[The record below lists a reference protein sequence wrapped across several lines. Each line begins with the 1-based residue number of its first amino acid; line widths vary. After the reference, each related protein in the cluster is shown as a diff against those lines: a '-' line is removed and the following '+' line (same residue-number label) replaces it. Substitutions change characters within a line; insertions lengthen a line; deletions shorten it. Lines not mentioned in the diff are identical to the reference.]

1 MGDEYVMLAVWHSFL
16 TENKFWDNSYAQW
29 LGLAGAILGSLIVG
43 KVIAFVLLKQADRFA
58 SLKNKWTLSELLL
71 RSIAKPL
78 PLFIFGV
85 AMLIY
90 GGEFLN
96 LQFTVGEDETLDL
109 GPFWYK
115 VSYTITVIA
124 VTWFVYGLVDL
135 IELYLSKLTSR
146 TKTTLDDQLI
156 PLLRKTL
163 RIILVIFAGVFLAQ
177 NVYQWD
183 IGALIAGLGIGGLAF
198 AFAAKDML
206 ANFFGSVTIFA
217 DRPFTMGERIVVQGY
232 DGTVEEVGFRST
244 RIRLLNGHL
253 VTIPNATMAN
263 EAVENIARRPSIK
276 RVLDVTVTYDT
287 SPEKV
292 QEGVDIIREMLDAR
306 LQHFP
311 VDYPPRVYFS
321 DFNAASL
328 NIIVYY
334 WFTPADW
341 WQYLEF
347 NHDFNMELLRRFN
360 EAGIEFAFPTQ
371 TLYVKQDSP
380 LNADFNVRQL
390 DQAEPNSQ

>member
-1 MGDEYVMLAVWHSFL
+1 MILAAWYTFL
-16 TENKFWDNSYAQW
+16 TDNTFWQNSYAQW
-29 LGLAGAILGSLIVG
+29 LGLAGTILGSLIIG
-43 KVIAFVLLKQADRFA
+43 KIISFVLFKQAD
-58 SLKNKWTLSELLL
+58 SLAGKKDRWTLSELLL
-71 RSIAKPL
+71 RSVAKPL

-85 AMLIY
+85 AMYVY
-90 GGEFLN
+90 GSEAMN
-96 LQFTVGEDETLDL
+96 LSFDVGAEKPMDL
-109 GPFWYK
+109 TGFWQNIC
-115 VSYTITVIA
+115 YTIAVIA
-124 VTWFVYGLVDL
+124 VTWFIYLL
-135 IELYLSKLTSR
+135 IDIIEMWLTKLTSR
-146 TKTTLDDQLI
+146 TETTLDDQLI

-163 RIILVIFAGVFLAQ
+163 RILLVIFAGVFLAQ

-206 ANFFGSVTIFA
+206 ANFFGSITIFA
-217 DRPFTMGERIVVQGY
+217 DRPFTMAERVIVQGY

-253 VTIPNATMAN
+253 VTIPNSIMAN
-263 EAVENIARRPSIK
+263 EAVENVSRRPSIK

-287 SPEKV
+287 APEKI
-292 QEGVDIIREMLDAR
+292 QRGVEILREMLDAR

-311 VDYPPRVYFS
+311 VDCPPRVYFS

-334 WFTPADW
+334 WFTPAEW
-341 WQYLEF
+341 WDYLEF

-360 EAGIEFAFPTQ
+360 EEGIEFAFPTQ

-380 LNADFNVRQL
+380 IEADVSLRQPRHR
-390 DQAEPNSQ
+390 DPHAQ